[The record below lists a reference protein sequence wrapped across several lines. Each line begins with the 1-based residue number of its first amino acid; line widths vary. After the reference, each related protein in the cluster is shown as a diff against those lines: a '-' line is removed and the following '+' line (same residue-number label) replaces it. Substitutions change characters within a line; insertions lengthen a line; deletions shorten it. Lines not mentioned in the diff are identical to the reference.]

1 MVSNDNI
8 SAVLDILREYI
19 KQFQEP
25 VVTQV
30 SRKRDPFKV
39 LISTVLSARTKDKV
53 TKKAFERLMSRAETP
68 EEILILDNIEELIYP
83 AGFYRTKAKNLK
95 MLCTQLLEDFDGRV
109 PDSLDDLLK
118 LRGVGRKT
126 ANLVL
131 VLAFDK
137 EGVCVDT
144 HVHRISNRWGYVST
158 KTPKKTEF
166 ALRKKL
172 PKKHWKEYNDILVTF
187 GQNLCK
193 PRNPLCE
200 KCPIAVYCSHYKKN
214 KKRKKN

>member
-1 MVSNDNI
+1 MISNECI
-8 SAVLDILREYI
+8 SEVLGTLREYI
-19 KQFQEP
+19 TQFQEP
-25 VVTQV
+25 IVTQV

-53 TKKAFERLMSRAETP
+53 TKKAFERLMDEAETP
-68 EEILILDNIEELIYP
+68 EEILKLDNIEELIYP

-109 PDSLDDLLK
+109 PDRLDDLLA

-137 EGVCVDT
+137 QGICVDT
-144 HVHRISNRWGYVST
+144 HVHRISNRWEYVET
-158 KTPKKTEF
+158 KTPEQTEF

-172 PKKHWKEYNDILVTF
+172 PERHWKEYNDILVTF
-187 GQNLCK
+187 GQNICR

-200 KCPIAVYCSHYKKN
+200 KCPITAYCPYYKKN
-214 KKRKKN
+214 KKRT